1 MLVVGEE
8 LEERVKVLEEGEEV
22 EVVQEES
29 EEHTEAAGGAGEARP
44 VLGTSGHRWG
54 TLHRVITTR

>member
-22 EVVQEES
+22 EVVLEES

-44 VLGTSGHRWG
+44 VLGTSGHR
-54 TLHRVITTR
+54 